1 VTYLARVFFAASL
14 LIAVVIISASLA
26 TTIIQGNAERLQI
39 TIIFTPDPLYD
50 RKQWSRI
57 M

>member
-39 TIIFTPDPLYD
+39 TIIFTPGPFYD
-50 RKQWSRI
+50 RK
-57 M
+57 